1 MYLPHLQCHAAARFS
16 AHLDAFMVRGVD
28 KRFGVAN
35 IILQNDA
42 RVSKQKKRQI
52 RASLGT
58 LYSYEHYLRHP
69 LPSVLSAECEILA
82 SRLKSLKM
90 FLKVLGTCSGC

>member
-16 AHLDAFMVRGVD
+16 VHLDAFMVRGVD

-42 RVSKQKKRQI
+42 RVSKQKKKAKSEQALVRFI
-52 RASLGT
+52 AMNT
-58 LYSYEHYLRHP
+58 ICDILYRVY
-69 LPSVLSAECEILA
+69 
-82 SRLKSLKM
+82 
-90 FLKVLGTCSGC
+90 